1 MFMMGKNFIK
11 MLLIAGV
18 CIFINTDSFAS
29 GNEPQIMW
37 DKQGI
42 DGVEFRNHSQTEL
55 VDDNILSA
63 VGKMLDNKLTQL
75 KAAGKLP
82 FKMLIIDSYQN
93 NDWQSKMMQEEYI
106 AILPVITSDLCQR
119 RVIQYKNTN
128 YYSYTVR
135 AEMNVLLCTFDGSNL
150 KIFYNL
156 PLANQAVLGGSLEE
170 GLNEPLS
177 DQILKEQFLYN
188 LEQLVEEVEFPQNL
202 NKQLNNPYLVTYQVA
217 DVEFAPSVQ
226 TNFDEAQQQMV
237 KKILAS
243 SFSSQYANRY
253 HDRIVLPN
261 VFSGKKWKKAAV
273 QHISGASINSA
284 EYNPEQEDLGDVPL
298 YIKMNSFNGELSAAN
313 KYSLMNEL
321 SYSMDLTAFEGLK
334 QKVIGEAKSV
344 TTYRLPKD
352 LNYVIDTSSWEIL
365 DTAAKDLGHNI
376 KDK

>member
-1 MFMMGKNFIK
+1 MIMIGKNFFKI
-11 MLLIAGV
+11 LLIVGA
-18 CIFINTDSFAS
+18 CIFVNTDSFAS
-29 GNEPQIMW
+29 GREPQIMW

-42 DGVEFRNHSQTEL
+42 DGVEFRNPNQAKL
-55 VDDNILSA
+55 VDDNTLSA
-63 VGKMLDNKLTQL
+63 VGQMLDNKLTEL
-75 KAAGKLP
+75 KDTGKLP
-82 FKMLIIDSYQN
+82 FQMLIIDSYQN
-93 NDWQSKMMQEEYI
+93 NDWQSKMTQEEYI

-156 PLANQAVLGGSLEE
+156 PLANQAILGGSLEE

-177 DQILKEQFLYN
+177 DQVLKEQFLYN

-202 NKQLNNPYLVTYQVA
+202 NKQLNNPYLVTYQIA

-226 TNFDEAQQQMV
+226 TFFNEDQKQMV
-237 KKILAS
+237 KKILAG
-243 SFSSQYANRY
+243 SFSSQYANKYR
-253 HDRIVLPN
+253 DRIVLPN

-284 EYNPEQEDLGDVPL
+284 EYNIEQEELGDIPI
-298 YIKMNSFNGELSAAN
+298 YIEMNSFNGEISVIN

-321 SYSMDLTAFEGLK
+321 SYSMDLSAFEGIK
-334 QKVIGEAKSV
+334 RKSIGETKSV

-352 LNYVIDTSSWEIL
+352 LKYEIDTSSWEIL
-365 DTAAKDLGHNI
+365 DTAAKKLGKNI
-376 KDK
+376 KNK